1 VTEQRSDEVWGGL
14 TEIFGGRVKR
24 PREHDGTEAGGAPA
38 TAPATAPAS
47 ALASALAFVQPSDAE
62 EVRRLAE
69 VAAKHSV
76 PVAPLGAGTA
86 FGPVPP
92 GSILVRFDL
101 MRGVSSPR
109 PEEAWIEAEP
119 GATWLELEEV
129 LRPTGHG
136 LAVYPTSAPR
146 ATVGG
151 WLAQDGLGVGSF
163 EHGWLS
169 ENVVSAD
176 VVMVGGERR
185 EARGDELPSL
195 FAREGAHGLIVGAK
209 LRTRRA
215 DADVP
220 FAASFPDAE
229 TLAGAVEGLTEARP
243 PLWHVAL
250 LNPAMSRARASAE
263 AHVLFGAYAGEREA
277 EAAGPLRGVVEA
289 HRGRLLGAA
298 DAHRVWG
305 ERFFPVAPSHPTP
318 EPADRVLADAK
329 GLLRVLERL
338 QREAVQGTV
347 ARSGEVLVLAFD
359 GPLAGGRSR

>member
-1 VTEQRSDEVWGGL
+1 VTEQRRDEVLESL
-14 TEIFGGRVKR
+14 TEIFGERVKR
-24 PREHDGTEAGGAPA
+24 PLVHDETGVGGAMG
-38 TAPATAPAS
+38 S
-47 ALASALAFVQPSDAE
+47 ALASVQPSDAE
-62 EVRRLAE
+62 EVWRLAE

-76 PVAPLGAGTA
+76 PLFPLGAGTA
-86 FGPVPP
+86 FKLVPP

-101 MRGVSSPR
+101 MRAVRSPH
-109 PEEAWIEAEP
+109 PEDPWIEAEP

-129 LRPTGHG
+129 LRPTGRG
-136 LAVYPTSAPR
+136 LTVYPTSAPR

-169 ENVVSAD
+169 ENVVSASM
-176 VVMVGGERR
+176 VMVDGELR
-185 EARGDELPSL
+185 EARGEELGSFFSPDG
-195 FAREGAHGLIVGAK
+195 ARGLIVGVK
-209 LRTRRA
+209 LKTRGA

-229 TLAGAVEGLTEARP
+229 MLAGAVEGLMEARP

-263 AHVLFGAYAGEREA
+263 AYVLFGAYAREHEA
-277 EAAGPLRGVVEA
+277 EVADHLRRIAES
-289 HRGRLLGAA
+289 HRGRVLGAA

-318 EPADRVLADAK
+318 EPRERVFADARDLPK
-329 GLLRVLERL
+329 VLERL
-338 QREAVQGTV
+338 SREAVQGTV

-359 GPLAGGRSR
+359 DTLAEDRSR

>member
-1 VTEQRSDEVWGGL
+1 MTGQRSDGVLESL
-14 TEIFGGRVKR
+14 TEIFGERVKR
-24 PREHDGTEAGGAPA
+24 PRVREGNGAGGA
-38 TAPATAPAS
+38 
-47 ALASALAFVQPSDAE
+47 LASVQPSDAE

-69 VAAKHSV
+69 AAAKYSA
-76 PVAPLGAGTA
+76 PLFPLGAGTA
-86 FGPVPP
+86 FEPVPP
-92 GSILVRFDL
+92 ENSILVRFDL
-101 MRGVSSPR
+101 MRSVRSPGT
-109 PEEAWIEAEP
+109 EEQWIEAEP
-119 GATWLELEEV
+119 GATWLELDEA
-129 LRPTGHG
+129 LHPAGRGM
-136 LAVYPTSAPR
+136 AVYPTSAPR

-169 ENVVSAD
+169 ENVVSAS
-176 VVMVGGERR
+176 VVMVGGELR
-185 EARGDELPSL
+185 EARGVELGSYFSP
-195 FAREGAHGLIVGAK
+195 EGARGLIVGAK
-209 LRTRRA
+209 LKTRRA

-229 TLAGAVEGLTEARP
+229 KLTGAVAGLKEARP

-277 EAAGPLRGVVEA
+277 EVAGPLGGVVEA

-318 EPADRVLADAK
+318 EPADRVLADVEELPK
-329 GLLRVLERL
+329 VLERL
-338 QREAVQGTV
+338 QSKAVQGTV

-359 GPLAGGRSR
+359 ETLAEDRSR